1 MKYLASSLMIVCF
14 LLSGGS
20 RSQAVPQTD
29 QHRATKAEEKE
40 AQDLAVQ
47 FTILFSESQDLTPVI
62 RDFYFR
68 DFLERY
74 KSFKIKELNNKP
86 VDLYFAPGL
95 AYNSQLLT
103 TAGSKDWEGFY
114 VATNNFLV
122 LGFIAALKASSD
134 ETPNIK
140 ASDMYPS
147 EVIDLLRTNPTL
159 ANMIVRKAPAN
170 AVATVEEMH
179 AATTTLARAVTMIR
193 EKHQGRPLI
202 TNKDGLIKTIM
213 NDEFFKPRVEVLDES
228 FFSFPKN
235 TRILFIKTPVGLQL
249 MLARDA
255 ERLKIF
261 WTEIIA
267 E

>member
-1 MKYLASSLMIVCF
+1 
-14 LLSGGS
+14 
-20 RSQAVPQTD
+20 
-29 QHRATKAEEKE
+29 
-40 AQDLAVQ
+40 
-47 FTILFSESQDLTPVI
+47 
-62 RDFYFR
+62 
-68 DFLERY
+68 
-74 KSFKIKELNNKP
+74 
-86 VDLYFAPGL
+86 
-95 AYNSQLLT
+95 
-103 TAGSKDWEGFY
+103 
-114 VATNNFLV
+114 
-122 LGFIAALKASSD
+122 
-134 ETPNIK
+134 
-140 ASDMYPS
+140 
-147 EVIDLLRTNPTL
+147 
-159 ANMIVRKAPAN
+159 MIVRKAPAN

-202 TNKDGLIKTIM
+202 TNNDGLIKTIM